1 LYATGCLCEVSDD
14 FASVSVEMLFNIMSS
29 SSVSLP
35 AKLAAARVLAKC
47 KSSYSVA
54 HKAYKV
60 FDNFICYDIYN
71 IV

>member
-1 LYATGCLCEVSDD
+1 MYATGCLCEVSDD